1 MIELP
6 SGKRVAQYFKDGIMK
21 AVGRAVAD
29 DVWAASVNRPS
40 RKIYEDDRKRQ
51 RERSKSW
58 QPDSLQVNAER
69 IKRGE
74 LVGEDYLWGKRAV
87 QMVKL
92 GMLIEETLEPH
103 RQAYLREFEELYS
116 TDFFDNKVKDL
127 QQKRS
132 IRS

>member
-1 MIELP
+1 
-6 SGKRVAQYFKDGIMK
+6 MK

-40 RKIYEDDRKRQ
+40 HKIYEEDRKRQ

-74 LVGEDYLWGKRAV
+74 LVGEEYLWGKRAV
-87 QMVKL
+87 QMIKL
-92 GMLIEETLEPH
+92 GMLLEETLEPY
-103 RQAYLREFEELYS
+103 RQALLREYEELYS
-116 TDFFDNKVKDL
+116 KSFFDNKVKDL
-127 QQKRS
+127 QQKHQYALEKYNLT
-132 IRS
+132 